1 MFLIFSK
8 EKIISYI
15 VSLSTVALL
24 FVMSFAITNRNDKII
39 KVSANTYAATEEN
52 TIINSNTCENITK
65 LLQK

>member
-1 MFLIFSK
+1 
-8 EKIISYI
+8 
-15 VSLSTVALL
+15 
-24 FVMSFAITNRNDKII
+24 MSFAITNRNDEII